1 MRKRTLEAVVNF
13 QMEIRENE
21 TYAEARER
29 FIHSILNPTI
39 RLKDHIVDWEIEY
52 CEEKNK

>member
-1 MRKRTLEAVVNF
+1 MKRTLDAVVKF

-21 TYAEARER
+21 TYAEARKR
-29 FIHSILNPTI
+29 FIDSVLNQTI
-39 RLKDHIVDWEIEY
+39 RSEEHIVDWEIEY

>member
-1 MRKRTLEAVVNF
+1 MRKRTLDAVVKF

-29 FIHSILNPTI
+29 FIDSVLV
-39 RLKDHIVDWEIEY
+39 L
-52 CEEKNK
+52 